1 MKIMREERIR
11 DSGRWFQ
18 PWCQPE
24 FQRSDQFQG
33 LTSKGARFS
42 NHNSGIRVDTV
53 LNTKDAENA
62 KKVEEKFIMS
72 PAVVKG
78 CILDQDSDDLQ
89 HIPGVMTPTEC
100 MRFMS

>member
-42 NHNSGIRVDTV
+42 NHNSGSWHCF
-53 LNTKDAENA
+53 EYQ
-62 KKVEEKFIMS
+62 
-72 PAVVKG
+72 G
-78 CILDQDSDDLQ
+78 C
-89 HIPGVMTPTEC
+89 
-100 MRFMS
+100 